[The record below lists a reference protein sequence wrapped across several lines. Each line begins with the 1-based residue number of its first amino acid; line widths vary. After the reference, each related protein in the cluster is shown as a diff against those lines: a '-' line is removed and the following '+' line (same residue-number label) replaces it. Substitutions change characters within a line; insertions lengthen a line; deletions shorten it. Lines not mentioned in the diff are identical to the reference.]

1 MFEEVLNMAE
11 NTKQGWH
18 YSEILFIFLAKSD
31 GISGGHTL

>member
-18 YSEILFIFLAKSD
+18 YSAHAVSKSD